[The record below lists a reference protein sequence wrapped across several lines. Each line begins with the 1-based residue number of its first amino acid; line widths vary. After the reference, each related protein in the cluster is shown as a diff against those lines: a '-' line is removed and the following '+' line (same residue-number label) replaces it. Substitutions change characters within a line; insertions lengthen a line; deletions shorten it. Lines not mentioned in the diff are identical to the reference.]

1 MADKKK
7 ILVVDDNEPFIELA
21 KEIFS
26 QEFILETALNGFEGL
41 GKALTFLPDLILL
54 DINMPGITG
63 IEFVRKLSANPQ
75 TAQIPVIVI
84 TASDYNSLTQ
94 SLLRQEHNVKVFMT
108 KLSPVE
114 IIREKALA
122 VLNKD
127 IL

>member
-54 DINMPGITG
+54 DINMPRITG

-75 TAQIPVIVI
+75 TAQIPVVVI

-122 VLNKD
+122 VLNKE